1 MRSGLIFAVSSRFS
15 NRYLLC
21 RMLSTSA
28 RKMHRDGVSTSQ
40 SINNSLRA
48 LHDSEPQQGT
58 ERPSETTS
66 AAQDATPKAQAELE
80 TARVRYLVH
89 LARDP
94 HPPNPNYA

>member
-40 SINNSLRA
+40 SINNSLQA
-48 LHDSEPQQGT
+48 LHDAKPQTEGAPPIQQASSSSE
-58 ERPSETTS
+58 S
-66 AAQDATPKAQAELE
+66 AAKVDEEIAAP
-80 TARVRYLVH
+80 AR
-89 LARDP
+89 
-94 HPPNPNYA
+94 

>member
-21 RMLSTSA
+21 RMLSNSA

-48 LHDSEPQQGT
+48 LHDSEPQQGGELQT
-58 ERPSETTS
+58 GSPSVRESAPQIVDEEET
-66 AAQDATPKAQAELE
+66 K
-80 TARVRYLVH
+80 ARVR
-89 LARDP
+89 
-94 HPPNPNYA
+94 

>member
-48 LHDSEPQQGT
+48 LHDSEPHQGGEQQSGSSSVR
-58 ERPSETTS
+58 ESAPQVVDEEET
-66 AAQDATPKAQAELE
+66 A
-80 TARVRYLVH
+80 ARVR
-89 LARDP
+89 
-94 HPPNPNYA
+94 

>member
-48 LHDSEPQQGT
+48 LRDSELHEGGEQQRGSPSVRESAPQIVD
-58 ERPSETTS
+58 EE
-66 AAQDATPKAQAELE
+66 E
-80 TARVRYLVH
+80 TA
-89 LARDP
+89 ARMP
-94 HPPNPNYA
+94 

>member
-40 SINNSLRA
+40 SINHSLQA
-48 LHDSEPQQGT
+48 LHDAEQQVNGEPQKDVAVAT
-58 ERPSETTS
+58 ERAET
-66 AAQDATPKAQAELE
+66 
-80 TARVRYLVH
+80 
-89 LARDP
+89 
-94 HPPNPNYA
+94 

>member
-21 RMLSTSA
+21 RMLSASA

-48 LHDSEPQQGT
+48 LHDPEPHQAGKPP
-58 ERPSETTS
+58 RKAAS
-66 AAQDATPKAQAELE
+66 AVQDVLPKVLDEQE
-80 TARVRYLVH
+80 TAAGVR
-89 LARDP
+89 
-94 HPPNPNYA
+94 

>member
-48 LHDSEPQQGT
+48 LHDSEPRPAGEPQG
-58 ERPSETTS
+58 EMSSASPSPAPNVANE
-66 AAQDATPKAQAELE
+66 EE
-80 TARVRYLVH
+80 TAVR
-89 LARDP
+89 AR
-94 HPPNPNYA
+94 

>member
-40 SINNSLRA
+40 SINHSLQA
-48 LHDSEPQQGT
+48 LHDAEQQADGEPQKDVAVAT
-58 ERPSETTS
+58 ERAET
-66 AAQDATPKAQAELE
+66 
-80 TARVRYLVH
+80 
-89 LARDP
+89 
-94 HPPNPNYA
+94 